1 MRKKSSANKVLG
13 ILDLF
18 TEESPTWTVEMLI
31 KELNLTRATTYRY
44 VKALYDAGFIVPG
57 AGSSYVLG
65 PRFIQIDRQIMRSDP
80 LLRAARPLLDADRS
94 KLIGAKIL
102 SGFYGDRVLSV
113 HVEKIDKD
121 ITLTMERGLSFPLIY
136 GSPSQ
141 VILAYLPAYQLR
153 NVYNANAK
161 KIAGQRLGD
170 NWQEFRAE
178 MKKIRKAGHRVGGH
192 YQGSVIGVAAPIFH
206 APKAVSTSLCYVRS
220 REICTE
226 ADIKNLVD
234 LVTDTA
240 AKISQE
246 LLSYKTEDGSM
257 SPVFPSPR
265 LTGQQFFDDDDEKT
279 VTTVT

>member
-1 MRKKSSANKVLG
+1 LRKKSSADKVLG

-18 TEESPTWTVEMLI
+18 TEDSPAWTVEMLI
-31 KELNLTRATTYRY
+31 EELSLTRATTYRY

-80 LLRAARPLLDADRS
+80 LLRAAGPLLAADRS

-102 SGFYGDRVLSV
+102 SGFYGDRVLSIQ
-113 HVEKIDKD
+113 VEKIDKD
-121 ITLTMERGLSFPLIY
+121 IALTMERGLSFPLIY
-136 GSPSQ
+136 GSPSL

-153 NVYNANAK
+153 NVYNTNAE
-161 KIAGQRLGD
+161 KIAGQRLGN
-170 NWQEFRAE
+170 NWQEFRSE

-220 REICTE
+220 RDICTP
-226 ADIKNLVD
+226 ADIEKLIG
-234 LVTDTA
+234 LVTATA
-240 AKISQE
+240 ARISQE
-246 LLSYKTEDGSM
+246 LLKYKTDEGSM

-265 LTGQQFFDDDDEKT
+265 LAGPQHYDEDDER
-279 VTTVT
+279 VATTAV